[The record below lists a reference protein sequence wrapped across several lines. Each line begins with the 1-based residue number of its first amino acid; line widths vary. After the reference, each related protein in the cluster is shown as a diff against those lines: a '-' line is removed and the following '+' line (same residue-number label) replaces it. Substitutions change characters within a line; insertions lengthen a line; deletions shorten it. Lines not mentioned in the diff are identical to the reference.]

1 MSDEQRVVTLDV
13 GPLRRP
19 FHEQLHGQG
28 LKKAHSTPLLEQ
40 AADAIYLLLTA
51 SLLSPEA
58 GGPCARKAGQAGSL
72 RQPTRTPRAAVSSP
86 AGVWGRPSRGERA
99 ERLDRVNPTHK
110 QA

>member
-28 LKKAHSTPLLEQ
+28 LKKARSTPLLEQ

-51 SLLSPEA
+51 CLLSPEA
-58 GGPCARKAGQAGSL
+58 GGLAREKLARRVLYVNRLEHPEL
-72 RQPTRTPRAAVSSP
+72 RSAHLRVSGGDPP
-86 AGVWGRPSRGERA
+86 AEKEPNVSIE
-99 ERLDRVNPTHK
+99 
-110 QA
+110 